1 MSIDL
6 VISAW
11 ESINVAKREEASR
24 PLQHKTPGSGELILI
39 RHAPIAEPGRL
50 CGRTDLA
57 ARIEPAQI
65 AALRAALPAPG
76 ALVSSPAQRCLQ
88 TAKALWPERAAVP
101 DAVLWEQDFGAHD
114 GRPYAELPDLGP
126 MDGPALAQW
135 SPPGGESF
143 AGLCTRVRP
152 ALLCYGRQAAQ
163 DAAPVV
169 LVVHAGVIRAALSQV
184 TGSQHAGL
192 AFEIAPLS
200 VTRLRC
206 GAEGPFSVIEAGR
219 T

>member
-24 PLQHKTPGSGELILI
+24 PLQHETPGSGELILI

-50 CGRTDLA
+50 CGRTDPP
-57 ARIEPAQI
+57 ARIEPARI
-65 AALRAALPAPG
+65 AALRTALPAPG
-76 ALVSSPAQRCLQ
+76 ALVSSPALRCRQ
-88 TAKALWPERAAVP
+88 TAGALWPERAATP
-101 DAVLWEQDFGAHD
+101 DATLWEQDFGAHD
-114 GRPYAELPDLGP
+114 GLPYAELPDLGP
-126 MDGPALAQW
+126 LDGAALAQW
-135 SPPGGESF
+135 TPPGGESF
-143 AGLCTRVRP
+143 ADLCTRVRP
-152 ALLCYGRQAAQ
+152 ALLKHGRQAAQ
-163 DAAPVV
+163 DGAPVV

-184 TGSQHAGL
+184 MGAVHAGL
-192 AFEIAPLS
+192 AFEIATLS

-206 GAEGPFSVIEAGR
+206 GVEGPFSVIEAGR

>member
-24 PLQHKTPGSGELILI
+24 PLQHETPGSGELILI

-50 CGRTDLA
+50 CGRTDLP
-57 ARIEPAQI
+57 ARIEPARI
-65 AALRAALPAPG
+65 ASLRAALPTPG
-76 ALVSSPAQRCLQ
+76 VLVSSPALRCRQ
-88 TAKALWPERAAVP
+88 TADALWPERSAAA
-101 DAVLWEQDFGAHD
+101 DALLWEQDFGAHD
-114 GRPYAELPDLGP
+114 GLPYADLPDLGRLG
-126 MDGPALAQW
+126 GPELAQW
-135 SPPGGESF
+135 TPPDGESF
-143 AGLCTRVRP
+143 ADLCARVRP
-152 ALLCYGRQAAQ
+152 ALLRYGQKAAQ
-163 DAAPVV
+163 ERAPVV

-184 TGSQHAGL
+184 TAALHAGL
-192 AFEIAPLS
+192 AFEIATLS

-206 GAEGPFSVIEAGR
+206 DAEGPFSVIEAGR